1 MHNFSPSHDKQ
12 FARVGEGRG
21 GEGELE
27 KNDEGERKEKV
38 RKQNIRIIMSGELSD
53 YKRGRGKLWIK
64 SWSGDEKLIFTEDAS
79 P

>member
-1 MHNFSPSHDKQ
+1 MTNSLWGRAEKKGKKMAK
-12 FARVGEGRG
+12 ARE
-21 GEGELE
+21 
-27 KNDEGERKEKV
+27 KEKV

-64 SWSGDEKLIFTEDAS
+64 SWSGDEKLIFTEDSS